1 MKNRRILAAALLLT
15 LVASPMR
22 AADVLQKVP
31 GDALGFVLARN
42 LTEVDRKTQQLIGN
56 LQLPVVSPLAFMQD
70 AMGIREGL
78 DDGGDLLLAVLPSND
93 GGDQLHFCVWLPVAD
108 YERFVATL
116 GGSSTQKVT
125 AITVAG
131 EDLLVARQEKWA
143 LLMDPDQRQ
152 LMEQML
158 DAAPPRQ
165 SFEWMNWIDTQ
176 DVAIVALSAGVREA
190 LEWTSADDA
199 DDDSNPAADE
209 IEADDFFA
217 EPEPGAP
224 RRSPVTT
231 LTQLR
236 LTLRQWLSRSPK
248 ALEMANDTAA
258 IALGLRLDGEGNV
271 HAGVRVTMGTNSAV
285 ATAATRNVIAN
296 DVLPALNQ
304 GGDFIVTAEGALP
317 RALTTAAASAYVRSI
332 IDEMKTQEQLAIEEA
347 TLARFYQEVEQA
359 ADMVESIGVFATP
372 GNDQDGVYTNQ
383 FLALR
388 VNSTES
394 FVDHAG
400 EVMRLWNQ
408 MNRDAERGTRLVF
421 DVDDVPI
428 GERRAKEY
436 SIDIAAADGG
446 PALPEIR
453 QAMEKLFGPGGKLRT
468 FIVPVDDRTAL
479 LAAATP
485 EQIAGV
491 LQTFDLNQPTD
502 WNREPL
508 GLTNRLL
515 PGGSDWRLFIS
526 PHGYTRWR
534 ARQMS
539 AITGPVF
546 GGPLVKQFPASP
558 PIGAAGSV
566 SERGLRA
573 DFVVPVQ
580 TIRALGTYRQPKGI
594 RLQR

>member
-1 MKNRRILAAALLLT
+1 
-15 LVASPMR
+15 
-22 AADVLQKVP
+22 
-31 GDALGFVLARN
+31 
-42 LTEVDRKTQQLIGN
+42 
-56 LQLPVVSPLAFMQD
+56 
-70 AMGIREGL
+70 
-78 DDGGDLLLAVLPSND
+78 
-93 GGDQLHFCVWLPVAD
+93 
-108 YERFVATL
+108 
-116 GGSSTQKVT
+116 
-125 AITVAG
+125 
-131 EDLLVARQEKWA
+131 
-143 LLMDPDQRQ
+143 
-152 LMEQML
+152 
-158 DAAPPRQ
+158 
-165 SFEWMNWIDTQ
+165 
-176 DVAIVALSAGVREA
+176 
-190 LEWTSADDA
+190 
-199 DDDSNPAADE
+199 
-209 IEADDFFA
+209 
-217 EPEPGAP
+217 
-224 RRSPVTT
+224 
-231 LTQLR
+231 
-236 LTLRQWLSRSPK
+236 
-248 ALEMANDTAA
+248 
-258 IALGLRLDGEGNV
+258 
-271 HAGVRVTMGTNSAV
+271 
-285 ATAATRNVIAN
+285 
-296 DVLPALNQ
+296 
-304 GGDFIVTAEGALP
+304 
-317 RALTTAAASAYVRSI
+317 
-332 IDEMKTQEQLAIEEA
+332 
-347 TLARFYQEVEQA
+347 
-359 ADMVESIGVFATP
+359 
-372 GNDQDGVYTNQ
+372 
-383 FLALR
+383 
-388 VNSTES
+388 
-394 FVDHAG
+394 
-400 EVMRLWNQ
+400 MRLWNQ